1 MSLDKRVRDA
11 LERTSLSVDPDVP
24 RDLSSVRRKTRRAV
38 IRQRITV
45 TLVAAALVVGA
56 VFFGP
61 RVLDVIRSQRHV
73 PATPPSVAAGLLPG
87 SYRVDLTG
95 VGGSI
100 AASRVDGA
108 WSMTF
113 SGDGSIVWNPP
124 PGSGLIESLPR
135 DTYQVSGTTLSTN
148 LFARSLC
155 QGSGIGTYGWVRSG
169 GTLTFLT
176 MSDDCALRRAILT
189 SNPWHAT

>member
-11 LERTSLSVDPDVP
+11 LERTSLIVDPDVP
-24 RDLSSVRRKTRRAV
+24 RDLASVHRKARRAV
-38 IRQRITV
+38 IRQRTTMV
-45 TLVAAALVVGA
+45 LVAAGLVVLTL
-56 VFFGP
+56 FFGP
-61 RVLDVIRSQRHV
+61 RVLEVIRDQRHV
-73 PATPPSVAAGLLPG
+73 PASPPPVAAGPLPG

-95 VGGSI
+95 TGGSI
-100 AASRVDGA
+100 ASSGVDGA

-113 SGDGSIVWNPP
+113 NGDGSIVWNPP

-135 DTYQVSGTTLSTN
+135 DTYQASEATLTTN

-169 GTLTFLT
+169 GTLMLDAT
-176 MSDDCALRRAILT
+176 SDDCAVRRAILT
-189 SNPWHAT
+189 SIPWQAT

>member
-1 MSLDKRVRDA
+1 MSLDKRVKDA

-38 IRQRITV
+38 IRQRMTV
-45 TLVAAALVVGA
+45 TLVAAALAAVA
-56 VFFGP
+56 VFLGP

-73 PATPPSVAAGLLPG
+73 PANPPSVSTGPLPG
-87 SYRVDLTG
+87 SYRADLTG
-95 VGGSI
+95 AGGSI
-100 AASRVDGA
+100 ASSSVDGP

-113 SGDGSIVWNPP
+113 NGDGSIVWNPP

-135 DTYQVSGTTLSTN
+135 DTYQVSGTTFSTN

-155 QGSGIGTYGWVRSG
+155 QGSGIGTYEWVRSG
-169 GTLTFLT
+169 GTLTLVAT
-176 MSDDCALRRAILT
+176 SDACAVRRAILT
-189 SNPWHAT
+189 STPWQAT

>member
-1 MSLDKRVRDA
+1 MSLDKRVKDA
-11 LERTSLSVDPDVP
+11 LERTALFVDPDVQ

-45 TLVAAALVVGA
+45 TLVAAALAALA
-56 VFFGP
+56 VFLGP
-61 RVLDVIRSQRHV
+61 KVLDVIRSQRQV
-73 PATPPSVAAGLLPG
+73 PAGPPSVAAGPLPG

-95 VGGSI
+95 AGGPI
-100 AASRVDGA
+100 ASSSVDGA

-113 SGDGSIVWNPP
+113 NGDGSIVWNPP

-135 DTYQVSGTTLSTN
+135 DTYQVSGTTFSTN

-169 GTLTFLT
+169 GTLTLDAV
-176 MSDDCALRRAILT
+176 SDDCAVRRAILT
-189 SNPWHAT
+189 STPWQAT

>member
-24 RDLSSVRRKTRRAV
+24 RDLSSVRLKTRRAV
-38 IRQRITV
+38 IRQRIALTSV
-45 TLVAAALVVGA
+45 VAALVALA

-61 RVLDVIRSQRHV
+61 RVLDVIRSQRQV
-73 PATPPSVAAGLLPG
+73 PASPPSVAVGPLPG

-95 VGGSI
+95 AGGSI
-100 AASRVDGA
+100 ASSRVDGA

-113 SGDGSIVWNPP
+113 NGDGSIVWNPP

-135 DTYQVSGTTLSTN
+135 ETYQVSGTTLSTN

-169 GTLTFLT
+169 RTLTFVA

-189 SNPWHAT
+189 SNPWQAT